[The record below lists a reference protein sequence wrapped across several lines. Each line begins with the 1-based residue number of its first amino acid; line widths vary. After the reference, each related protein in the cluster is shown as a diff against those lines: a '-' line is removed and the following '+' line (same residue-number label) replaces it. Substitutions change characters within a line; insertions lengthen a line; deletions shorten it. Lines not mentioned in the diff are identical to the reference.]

1 MERKSTSVIR
11 EVLALVRPH
20 RYVLLAVLV
29 LSAALSCCNL
39 AMPMVLKYVINEVL
53 KPAQASGA
61 DRAPLVSLL
70 LYVLLA
76 VALIYV
82 LRNVLFYAAK
92 TRAMTVGEK
101 TALELRQ
108 RLIRHLHDLSVD
120 FYQQNKPGK
129 ISARVMQDVQ
139 SIKEFLQDE
148 LADMMVNVLML
159 AVAAVV
165 MLHMRW
171 SLAIV
176 TLAVLPLLV
185 MVYYAFRRPI
195 SAYAREAK
203 ERTADVS
210 GDLIEQF
217 DGAATVKASATQ
229 LIEQRKLGETMRK
242 SMDAQMKQSKYY
254 LLQKVAADLLVG
266 LGTVILFGAG
276 GYLVL
281 YRGMQTGDF
290 VAFYFYVGLLYPRL
304 LDLVSQAGKF
314 SRTTSSV
321 ERVFEILDIQ
331 PGVVESPSAV
341 PHEVTKGK
349 IEFRNVTFAYLNG
362 PVLKDVS
369 FTVEG
374 GEHVVVTG
382 PSGSGKSTCVYL
394 IPRFYDPQAG
404 SILVDGVDVRDF
416 TLTSLRRQIGFVL
429 QDCFLFNDTVMANI
443 RYAWPEASDEAVI
456 EAARR
461 SYAGEFIE
469 GLSQG
474 YMTMIGEG
482 GVQLSQGEKRRLM
495 IARAILKNPRI
506 LIMDEALVSLDG
518 DSRRRAMD
526 GLGSLIKDRTVVTV
540 THYPSEVLHA
550 TKEIRLAG
558 GSASVRALT
567 GRAANA

>member
-469 GLSQG
+469 SLPQG

>member
-469 GLSQG
+469 RLSQG